1 MAKKAL
7 EYLCDYKRCMLSV
20 GCANAHLKLVEVI
33 DGIGE
38 SGQSQFVHK
47 TSKEYLTRQWFGKGT
62 IHILRNHFLRV
73 GSNLSQDVQKSPK
86 MSRNFIKVENIL
98 KGKICSHHLHLH

>member
-1 MAKKAL
+1 MFRIGDLAKKAL
-7 EYLCDYKRCMLSV
+7 EYLCDYNKCMLSV

-38 SGQSQFVHK
+38 AGQSPFVHK

-62 IHILRNHFLRV
+62 IHILRKSLLEV
-73 GSNLSQDVQKSPK
+73 GSNLYYKISTKVQK
-86 MSRNFIKVENIL
+86 
-98 KGKICSHHLHLH
+98 

>member
-1 MAKKAL
+1 MNKGTNIYRNIIRIGDLAKKAL

-38 SGQSQFVHK
+38 AGQSQFVHK

-62 IHILRNHFLRV
+62 IHILRNHF
-73 GSNLSQDVQKSPK
+73 
-86 MSRNFIKVENIL
+86 
-98 KGKICSHHLHLH
+98 